1 MKSGRVPEGGGA
13 TSGLRCNGMC
23 VNDAY
28 LNCHQSKL
36 TVPLMLVKQ
45 R

>member
-1 MKSGRVPEGGGA
+1 MNAHMGDIR
-13 TSGLRCNGMC
+13 TSLLRYVC